1 MSHILEYAKQFIDT
15 PESYASL
22 TQISSMLGG
31 TKQFDMKAKDYGLPD
46 FAFIHLEILMW
57 EAMSVR
63 SGAIT
68 YYEVLNADRQE
79 HTQTVLRL
87 MKQDELLEVYSMGIG
102 KHENDEVMDKVDD
115 WIKNNESE
123 IIAFI
128 ANNVRANRDE
138 LLNLF
143 A

>member
-1 MSHILEYAKQFIDT
+1 
-15 PESYASL
+15 
-22 TQISSMLGG
+22 
-31 TKQFDMKAKDYGLPD
+31 
-46 FAFIHLEILMW
+46 
-57 EAMSVR
+57 
-63 SGAIT
+63 
-68 YYEVLNADRQE
+68 
-79 HTQTVLRL
+79 